1 MNDIKTG
8 VCALMAKQVAEEK
21 KFLNK
26 RRLKNRVL
34 ASKKV
39 TSAAAAAKLTVRH
52 SSKNNCKLNK
62 INEQNEEASH
72 QNGKKRLCPL

>member
-1 MNDIKTG
+1 
-8 VCALMAKQVAEEK
+8 VAEEK

-39 TSAAAAAKLTVRH
+39 TTAKLTVRH